1 MKKRIVKLTES
12 DLEKLVQRIIKEENI
27 NEEDNASSFDIKDV
41 DNWMEKF
48 QQYFINKQVGQAAT
62 RKINTVPEQAAII
75 AALMDFFKVT
85 PAQISKAK
93 QLLLQKRKEQGQQGQ
108 KQDQQQSGEED
119 LNFDA

>member
-27 NEEDNASSFDIKDV
+27 NEEGDASNFDIKDV

-48 QQYFINKQVGQAAT
+48 KQYFINKQVGQAAT

-93 QLLLQKRKEQGQQGQ
+93 QLLLQKRKEQGQGQ